1 MNPDIDDLCHNLAID
16 QVLCLGTEGEDCTT
30 THVVAPNDSCELLTS
45 TYGVNSTILYQNN
58 PQLDAECSNLYV
70 GEVRYV
76 SLRPLL
82 DVDPQPNPRLSVLPA
97 ASSLP
102 PPSRV

>member
-30 THVVAPNDSCELLTS
+30 THVVVPNDSCELLTS

-70 GEVRYV
+70 GEVR
-76 SLRPLL
+76 SLFLR
-82 DVDPQPNPRLSVLPA
+82 
-97 ASSLP
+97 
-102 PPSRV
+102 